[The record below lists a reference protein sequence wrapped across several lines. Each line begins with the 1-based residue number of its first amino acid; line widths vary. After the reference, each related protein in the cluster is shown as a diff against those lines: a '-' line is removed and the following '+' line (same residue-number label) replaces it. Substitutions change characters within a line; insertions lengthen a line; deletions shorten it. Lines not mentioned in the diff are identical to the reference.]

1 MNRIFARE
9 KRQWPKNTKNVHLDY
24 GREGGIPFPTSPLGS
39 PAEALYLGRQK
50 RG

>member
-24 GREGGIPFPTSPLGS
+24 GREGGIPFPTSLLGS